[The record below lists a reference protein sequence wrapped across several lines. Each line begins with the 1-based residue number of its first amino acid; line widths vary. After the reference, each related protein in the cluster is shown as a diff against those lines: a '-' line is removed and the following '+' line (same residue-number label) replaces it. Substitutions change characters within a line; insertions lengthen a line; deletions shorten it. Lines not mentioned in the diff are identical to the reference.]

1 MFKKIYTQIL
11 NNFFYK
17 KPVAFY
23 NLMHQSVLEIN
34 VYNNAVKNA
43 IASKLLHS
51 NFPTTH
57 YVSVYRK
64 IVKGT
69 TAKEMLLQDL
79 TVNNKNI
86 KFSKQIFTELPK
98 DRLWVILNE
107 IFLKEDYYFET
118 ETPEP
123 IILDCGANVGMA
135 VYYFKLKFP
144 QSKIIAFEPIER
156 FCNIINNT
164 LALNKWNNVEVIPA
178 AVGNAKDT
186 LTFYES
192 AKDPLGGS
200 LTPRKVGQDNTLNEI
215 KVPVVRLRDYITT
228 NIDFLKLDTEG
239 NEDVILEDIKDL
251 LGNVKSLFIEYHEG
265 NGLTSDRLIKI
276 LAILHSAGYTVLI
289 NQNFSAN
296 YYNNKRAWQQIA
308 DRKSLCIWA
317 KRI

>member
-1 MFKKIYTQIL
+1 L
-11 NNFFYK
+11 RED
-17 KPVAFY
+17 V
-23 NLMHQSVLEIN
+23 
-34 VYNNAVKNA
+34 
-43 IASKLLHS
+43 
-51 NFPTTH
+51 
-57 YVSVYRK
+57 
-64 IVKGT
+64 
-69 TAKEMLLQDL
+69 
-79 TVNNKNI
+79 
-86 KFSKQIFTELPK
+86 FTEIPK
-98 DRLWVILNE
+98 ERLWVILNE

-118 ETPEP
+118 ENPEP

-164 LALNKWNNVEVIPA
+164 LALNKWNNVEVISA
-178 AVGNAKDT
+178 AVGNSEGS

-192 AKDPLGGS
+192 EKDPLGGS
-200 LTPRKVGQDNTLNEI
+200 LTPRKVGQDNTLKEI
-215 KVPVVRLRDYITT
+215 KVPVVRLRNYITGQ
-228 NIDFLKLDTEG
+228 IDFLKLDTEG
-239 NEDVILEDIKDL
+239 NEDLILEDIKDL

-296 YYNNKRAWQQIA
+296 YYNSKRAWQQIA